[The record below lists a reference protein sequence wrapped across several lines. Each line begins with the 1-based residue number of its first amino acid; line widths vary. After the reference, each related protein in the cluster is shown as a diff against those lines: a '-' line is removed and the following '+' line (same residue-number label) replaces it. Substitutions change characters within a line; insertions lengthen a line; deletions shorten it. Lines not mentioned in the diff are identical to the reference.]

1 MSVKKP
7 VHVLIIDDE
16 RSSIDVMSSMLE
28 STLHVHVATNAQ
40 QGLAILE
47 QRKINI
53 ILLDIDLPDISG
65 FDLCKQIKANPNYT
79 DIPVI
84 FISGY
89 NDLVFEI
96 QAYEAGGVD
105 YLTKPISPVR
115 MLIRMSVF
123 LNMRLAIPSSKMIR
137 PKI

>member
-1 MSVKKP
+1 MSKKKP

-28 STLHVHVATNAQ
+28 STLHVHVATNADEGFAMLKQ
-40 QGLAILE
+40 Y
-47 QRKINI
+47 KIDI
-53 ILLDIDLPDISG
+53 ILLDIDLPEVSG
-65 FDLCKQIKANPNYT
+65 FDVCRKIKAQPNYA

-123 LNMRLAIPSSKMIR
+123 LNTRLAIPSSQMI
-137 PKI
+137 KS

>member
-1 MSVKKP
+1 MSKKKP

-28 STLHVHVATNAQ
+28 STLHVHVATNADEGFAMLNQ
-40 QGLAILE
+40 Y
-47 QRKINI
+47 KIDI
-53 ILLDIDLPDISG
+53 ILLDIDLPEISG
-65 FDLCKQIKANPNYT
+65 FDVCRKIKAQPNYT

-89 NDLVFEI
+89 SDLVFEI

-123 LNMRLAIPSSKMIR
+123 LNTRLAIPSSKMI
-137 PKI
+137 KS

>member
-1 MSVKKP
+1 MSEKKL

-28 STLHVHVATNAQ
+28 STLHVHVATNADEGFAMLKQ
-40 QGLAILE
+40 Y
-47 QRKINI
+47 KIDI
-53 ILLDIDLPDISG
+53 ILLDIDLPEISG
-65 FDLCKQIKANPNYT
+65 FDLCRKIKSEPTYSE
-79 DIPVI
+79 IPVI

-123 LNMRLAIPSSKMIR
+123 LNMRLAIPSSKMI
-137 PKI
+137 KH

>member
-1 MSVKKP
+1 MSKKKP

-40 QGLAILE
+40 EGMTILE
-47 QRKINI
+47 QHKIDI

-65 FDLCKQIKANPNYT
+65 FDLCKKIKANINYA
-79 DIPVI
+79 DIPII

-123 LNMRLAIPSSKMIR
+123 LNMRLAIPSSKMIK
-137 PKI
+137 PQS